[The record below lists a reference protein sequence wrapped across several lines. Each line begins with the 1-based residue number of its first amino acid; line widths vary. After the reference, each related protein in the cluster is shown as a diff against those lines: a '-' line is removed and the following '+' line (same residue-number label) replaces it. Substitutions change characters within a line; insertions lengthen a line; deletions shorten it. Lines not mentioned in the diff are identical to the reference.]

1 MLTPMAQPA
10 RSIVFVSDFGLSSE
24 WVGICHAVMNRISPA
39 SPVVDLSHFV
49 PTLDV
54 LSGALLIVD
63 SLSYIAED
71 AVVLGVVDPNVGRDR
86 DVAVETEDGRVF
98 VGPDNGL
105 FAPAWKALGGVRR
118 AVEITS
124 EDVILQPV
132 SPMFHARDVLA
143 PAAVHVSAGLAFDAL
158 GHEIEI
164 GTLTDLEVPEPEVE
178 PGKITCEVVA
188 FNRFGNV
195 ELNVRHTHLAAAGL
209 DGASDVAVEAVSGS
223 ARARRG
229 QTYAD
234 FEAGEYGLLVDP
246 RGWLM
251 VVRGNPASAMEGL
264 GVSTGDLVRLTAP
277 GGA

>member
-1 MLTPMAQPA
+1 
-10 RSIVFVSDFGLSSE
+10 VFVSDFGLSSE

-63 SLSYIAED
+63 SLPYIAED

-86 DVAVETEDGRVF
+86 DVAVEAEDGRVF

-143 PAAVHVSAGLAFDAL
+143 PAAVHVSAGLALDGL

-195 ELNVRHTHLAAAGL
+195 ELNVRRTHLAAAGL

-251 VVRGNPASAMEGL
+251 VVRGNPASAMDGL
-264 GVSTGDLVRLTAP
+264 GVSTGDLVWLTAP
-277 GGA
+277 DGA